1 MSIHDLP
8 DKIKRKTGL
17 DNTTFLYLFLI
28 VGVGIS
34 AFGLGRLS
42 VSNNPEKDTDIQINQ
57 TAGVYTK
64 QTKIPTIKTSIN
76 TPQIQSNIEKNY
88 VASKN
93 GKLYYTVNCK
103 GVNRI
108 KEENR
113 VWFDT
118 ASDAEKL
125 GYSMSSSCK

>member
-1 MSIHDLP
+1 MSIHDLS
-8 DKIKRKTGL
+8 DKIKAKTGL
-17 DNTTFLYLFLI
+17 DNTIFLHLFLI
-28 VGVGIS
+28 IGVGIS

-42 VSNNPEKDTDIQINQ
+42 VNNSSIVENSDIQITQ
-57 TAGVYTK
+57 TAGVYVSRT
-64 QTKIPTIKTSIN
+64 PTSTIN
-76 TPQIQSNIEKNY
+76 TPSTRVEKNY

-93 GKLYYTVNCK
+93 GKLYYTASCK

-108 KEENR
+108 KEENK

-125 GYSMSSSCK
+125 GYTRSSSCK